1 MADITDER
9 GVSTLVGYTLNIALS
24 VLLIG
29 GLLVAGTG
37 VVTHQRERVIQ
48 EELEVV
54 GRQLTTDLMATDRLA
69 RASDGGTVRLTSRHP
84 RTVADT
90 NYRVRVRDAAAGGK
104 IVLSTSDPAVSV
116 TVPFRNITT
125 VVPGTWRG
133 GTVTIRYNGSVI
145 RMEGGG

>member
-9 GVSTLVGYTLNIALS
+9 GVSTLVGYTLNVALS

-29 GLLVAGTG
+29 GLVVAGSG
-37 VVTHQRERVIQ
+37 VVTQQRERVIR

-54 GRQLTTDLMATDRLA
+54 GRQLSTDLMAADRLA

-90 NYRVRVRDAAAGGK
+90 SYRVRVRDTAAGGEL
-104 IVLSTSDPAVSV
+104 VLSTRDPAVSV
-116 TVPFRNITT
+116 AIPFRNVTT